1 MASTYGKYVKKLDF
15 SNDGPGWYRQVVT
28 LDLSPWDID
37 ARVQY
42 GVYEAAGKMV
52 SESPVAHTH
61 DFDQFMLFYGADAA
75 DMGEL
80 GAEVEFRLSET
91 AERFMITSSTCVAVP
106 RGMPHFPAEVQRMN
120 KRFVFVTVSTSAKYS
135 ETPYEISRE
144 TLDAAPYGSFMGG
157 LRKHVMPM
165 AFQRKGP
172 WSYGLDN
179 RDDSGGSLTFMR
191 SGEVGFDF
199 LCMLESI
206 KKVPYR
212 FGPDPYHPHDHA
224 QPEILFFLGTDLD
237 DVSQLHGEAEICL
250 GKEMERFTIT
260 EPTAVVCPKGLAHN
274 PLVMTKLEKPF
285 LLMDV
290 RPFGSGP
297 MNAGRV

>member
-1 MASTYGKYVKKLDF
+1 MASRYGKYVQKLEF
-15 SNDGPGWYRQVVT
+15 TSGGPGWYRQVAT
-28 LDLSPWDID
+28 LDLTPWDID
-37 ARVQY
+37 ARIQY
-42 GVYEAAGKMV
+42 GVYEAAGKMEA
-52 SESPVAHTH
+52 ESPVAHTH
-61 DFDQFMLFYGADAA
+61 DFDQVMLFYGADAA

-80 GAEVEFRLSET
+80 GAEVEFRLGEN
-91 AERFMITSSTCVAVP
+91 AERFMITSSTCVAIP
-106 RGMPHFPAEVQRMN
+106 KGMPHFPAEVQRMS
-120 KRFVFVTVSTSAKYS
+120 KRFVQVTVSCAANYS
-135 ETPYEISRE
+135 ETPYDISQE
-144 TLDAAPYGSFMGG
+144 TLDKAGYSSFMGG

-172 WSYGLDN
+172 WSYGPNN

-191 SGEVGFDF
+191 GNDVGFDF

-212 FGPDPYHPHDHA
+212 FGPDPYTPHAHA

-237 DVSQLHGEAEICL
+237 DVSKLHGEAEICL

-260 EPTAVVCPKGLAHN
+260 EPTAVICPKGLAHN

-285 LLMDV
+285 LLQDV

-297 MNAGRV
+297 MNVGRM